1 MGYQGN
7 LGYLSK
13 THFSART
20 HLSWLHLAHDGSA
33 QELGM
38 PWPAVDFKSVFA
50 ELQDVD
56 QPHDG
61 SPRLDILVLRGRAR
75 SSNNP
80 LRIGRGQFETVLD
93 RLKLPL
99 VIIRHMHSNNG
110 ELSLVPEYND
120 EFHAE
125 RLTHTTI
132 LVQSPEAE
140 VNCFTFALR
149 LSLRTRNASGL
160 FVVEAEKQLS
170 GIREDVWAS
179 AQKLRASPL
188 YFLSILLDHYG
199 RRNESRR
206 EYLDMRLVELE
217 DKMGVCPFIATK
229 HLSNSYL
236 EADMDSE
243 ESIIHEL
250 HDNNV
255 RLIWLGG
262 TINFEI
268 LALDFAMSFLHK
280 LDNSSKDGRESPVGS
295 KAMSSIMLEELG
307 SMKSSSEL
315 RQFQRRNLQLRTET
329 RTAMLYSRISQRDSK
344 VSINVAEQSHTIA
357 KTTREDSRLVR
368 SIAVVSF
375 MFLPATFV
383 AAILSTGLVDFNS
396 DQLVVSKFWWVYA
409 SFATALTALVFLG
422 WSLANPVKLGWLRN
436 MQKRRAL

>member
-1 MGYQGN
+1 MHPTGQGIR
-7 LGYLSK
+7 G
-13 THFSART
+13 AD
-20 HLSWLHLAHDGSA
+20 AI
-33 QELGM
+33 
-38 PWPAVDFKSVFA
+38 SVA
-50 ELQDVD
+50 
-56 QPHDG
+56 
-61 SPRLDILVLRGRAR
+61 A
-75 SSNNP
+75 
-80 LRIGRGQFETVLD
+80 
-93 RLKLPL
+93 
-99 VIIRHMHSNNG
+99 
-110 ELSLVPEYND
+110 
-120 EFHAE
+120 
-125 RLTHTTI
+125 I

-188 YFLSILLDHYG
+188 YFFSILLDHYG

-329 RTAMLYSRISQRDSK
+329 RTAMVIK
-344 VSINVAEQSHTIA
+344 
-357 KTTREDSRLVR
+357 
-368 SIAVVSF
+368 
-375 MFLPATFV
+375 MPPATPFTEYVVIV
-383 AAILSTGLVDFNS
+383 ADSSFLALFANLS
-396 DQLVVSKFWWVYA
+396 A
-409 SFATALTALVFLG
+409 
-422 WSLANPVKLGWLRN
+422 R
-436 MQKRRAL
+436 